1 MNAHSPIT
9 DFADI
14 NMTSKG
20 QVLIPKALR
29 ERAGLLPNAP
39 VRVGMN
45 DRGEIVVAPLTK
57 AETPEQR
64 RARIR
69 AAIDAVAGT
78 VKTGFGSTDAYMDE
92 IRPWRNDPL

>member
-1 MNAHSPIT
+1 MNAHAPIT
-9 DFADI
+9 DASDG

-29 ERAGLLPNAP
+29 ERAGLTPNGEVTVGLNAQGDVV
-39 VRVGMN
+39 VRARAVEES
-45 DRGEIVVAPLTK
+45 RE
-57 AETPEQR
+57 ER

-69 AAIDAVAGT
+69 AAIEEVAGT
-78 VKTGFGSTDAYMDE
+78 VSFGYGSTDAYMDE

>member
-1 MNAHSPIT
+1 MTIAAALT
-9 DFADI
+9 DTSRG

-20 QVLIPKALR
+20 QVLIPKAVR
-29 ERAGLLPNAP
+29 ERVGLKPGASIT
-39 VRVGMN
+39 VGVN
-45 DRGEIVVAPLTK
+45 DRGEAVIVPD
-57 AETPEQR
+57 AEPETREQR

-78 VKTGFGSTDAYMDE
+78 VHFGFASTDEYMDD